1 MLNVNRSTYYKHFSS
16 PESARAKEDKLI
28 KTYILT
34 LYGKYKKRLGVNK
47 LTILLQR
54 EYGLK
59 IGQTR
64 VRRLIKS
71 MNLTKISSRKIPT
84 QSTKTSSGDFKNLL
98 KRKFN
103 PDEPNRIW
111 ASDITYLKVG
121 SKWHYLCVVIEL
133 FSRQIISWQLSDQP
147 NAQLVINTFKKAYRS
162 RNCPQGLLFHSD
174 RGTQYSSAAFRKLL
188 DELNIVQSFSAK
200 GCPFDNAVVE
210 AFFKFL
216 KAEETNRKSYSNLAD
231 LQLSLFEYI
240 DGFYNTKRPHSA
252 IKFLSPV
259 DFETKFFASL

>member
-1 MLNVNRSTYYKHFSS
+1 MLNVNRSTYYKHFST
-16 PESARAKEDKLI
+16 PESVRVKEDKLI
-28 KTYILT
+28 KVYLLILH
-34 LYGKYKKRLGVNK
+34 GRYKKRLGVNK
-47 LTILLQR
+47 LTLLLQR

-64 VRRLIKS
+64 VRRLIKF
-71 MNLTKISSRKIPT
+71 MNLPKISSRKIPT
-84 QSTKTSSGDFKNLL
+84 QSVKYTSGDFKNLL
-98 KRKFN
+98 NRKFN

-121 SKWHYLCVVIEL
+121 SKWHYLCVIIDL
-133 FSRQIISWQLSDQP
+133 FSRKIISWQLSDQP
-147 NAQLVINTFKKAYRS
+147 NTQLVINTFKKAYRS

-174 RGTQYSSAAFRKLL
+174 RGTQYSSFAFRKLL
-188 DELNIVQSFSAK
+188 DELNIVKSFSAK
-200 GCPFDNAVVE
+200 SCPFDNAVVE

-240 DGFYNTKRPHSA
+240 DGFYNSKPPHSP
-252 IKFLSPV
+252 IYFLSPN
-259 DFETKFFASL
+259 DFESNFFASV

>member
-16 PESARAKEDKLI
+16 HESACAKEDRQV

-34 LYGKYKKRLGVNK
+34 LRDRYKKRFGVNK

-64 VRRLIKS
+64 VRRLVKS
-71 MNLTKISSRKIPT
+71 MNLPKISSRKVPT
-84 QSTKTSSGDFKNLL
+84 QSAKSESGDFKNLL
-98 KRKFN
+98 NRKFK

-111 ASDITYLKVG
+111 AGDITYLKVG
-121 SKWHYLCVVIEL
+121 PKWHYLCVVIDL
-133 FSRQIISWQLSDQP
+133 FSKKIISWLLSDQP
-147 NAQLVINTFKKAYRS
+147 NAQLVINTFRKAYRS

-174 RGTQYSSAAFRKLL
+174 RGSQYTCAAFRKLL
-188 DELNIVQSFSAK
+188 DELNVVQSFSAK

-216 KAEETNRKSYSNLAD
+216 KAEETNHKSYSNLAD
-231 LQLSLFEYI
+231 LRVSLFEYI
-240 DGFYNTKRPHSA
+240 DGFYNVKRPHSA
-252 IKFLSPV
+252 INFLSPA
-259 DFETKFFASL
+259 DFESNFFSSI

>member
-1 MLNVNRSTYYKHFSS
+1 MLKVNRSTYYKHFSS
-16 PESARAKEDKLI
+16 TESDRAKKDKLI

-34 LYGKYKKRLGVNK
+34 LHGRYKKRLGVNK
-47 LTILLQR
+47 LTLLLQR

-64 VRRLIKS
+64 VRRLFKS
-71 MNLTKISSRKIPT
+71 MNLPKNSSHKVPI
-84 QSTKTSSGDFKNLL
+84 QSLKSASGDFHNLL

-111 ASDITYLKVG
+111 AGDITYLKVG
-121 SKWHYLCVVIEL
+121 SKWYYLCVVIDL
-133 FSRQIISWQLSDQP
+133 FSRKVISWLLSDKP
-147 NAQLVINTFKKAYRS
+147 DAQLVINTFWKAYRS
-162 RNCPQGLLFHSD
+162 RNFPQGLLFHSD
-174 RGTQYSSAAFRKLL
+174 RGSQYTSVAFRKLL
-188 DELNIVQSFSAK
+188 DKLNVVQSFSAK

-231 LQLSLFEYI
+231 LQISLFEYI
-240 DGFYNTKRPHSA
+240 DGFYNAKRPHSA
-252 IKFLSPV
+252 IGFLSPN
-259 DFETKFFASL
+259 DFESKFFYSL

>member
-16 PESARAKEDKLI
+16 AESTRAKEDRQI

-34 LYGKYKKRLGVNK
+34 LHGKYKKRLGVNK
-47 LTILLQR
+47 LTLLLQR

-64 VRRLIKS
+64 VRRLFKS
-71 MNLTKISSRKIPT
+71 MNLPKISSCKVPNE
-84 QSTKTSSGDFKNLL
+84 SVKSKSGDFKNLL
-98 KRKFN
+98 NRKFN
-103 PDEPNRIW
+103 PDEPNKIW

-121 SKWHYLCVVIEL
+121 SKWYYLCVVIDL
-133 FSRQIISWQLSDQP
+133 FSRKVIAWLLSDKP
-147 NAQLVINTFKKAYRS
+147 DAKLVIDTFKKAYRN

-174 RGTQYSSAAFRKLL
+174 RGTQYTCVAFRKFL
-188 DELNIVQSFSAK
+188 DELNVVQSFSAK

-216 KAEETNRKSYSNLAD
+216 KAEETNRRYYSTFAD
-231 LQLSLFEYI
+231 LQISLFEYI
-240 DGFYNTKRPHSA
+240 DGFYNPTRPHSA
-252 IKFLSPV
+252 IDFLSPN
-259 DFETKFFASL
+259 DFESKFFSSL

>member
-16 PESARAKEDKLI
+16 HESARAKEDRQV

-34 LYGKYKKRLGVNK
+34 LHGKYKKRLGVNK
-47 LTILLQR
+47 LTLLLQR

-64 VRRLIKS
+64 VRRLFKS
-71 MNLTKISSRKIPT
+71 MNLPKIFSRKIPT
-84 QSTKTSSGDFKNLL
+84 QSSKSTSGDFKNLL
-98 KRKFN
+98 NRKFN

-121 SKWHYLCVVIEL
+121 SKWYYLCVVIDL
-133 FSRQIISWQLSDQP
+133 FSRKVISWSLSDHP
-147 NAQLVINTFKKAYRS
+147 DSKLVIDTFKKAYRN

-174 RGTQYSSAAFRKLL
+174 RGTQYTSVAFRKFL
-188 DELNIVQSFSAK
+188 DELNVLQSFSAK

-216 KAEETNRKSYSNLAD
+216 KAEETNRKSYSTLVD
-231 LQLSLFEYI
+231 LRISLFEYI
-240 DGFYNTKRPHSA
+240 DGFYNPKSTHYA
-252 IKFLSPV
+252 IHFLSPN
-259 DFETKFFASL
+259 DFEAKFFYSF

>member
-121 SKWHYLCVVIEL
+121 SKWHYLCVVIDL
-133 FSRQIISWQLSDQP
+133 FSRKIISWQLSDQP

-252 IKFLSPV
+252 INFLSPV
-259 DFETKFFASL
+259 DFETKFFDYL

>member
-121 SKWHYLCVVIEL
+121 SKWHYLCVVIDL
-133 FSRQIISWQLSDQP
+133 FSRKIISWQLSDQS

-231 LQLSLFEYI
+231 LQISLFEYI

-252 IKFLSPV
+252 INFLSPV
-259 DFETKFFASL
+259 DFETKFFDYL